1 MGCDASFATWPCG
14 CDSKTTSAGR
24 EVLNEWHAGREGKE
38 EKKSV
43 GQGGGR
49 AAQVTLTAKDK
60 GECLKTRLCKS
71 KRPSSY
77 NPSVVARPFAGW
89 LDRYYLVQIVSRGQK
104 VSPLSEQLDWRAV
117 DKEIFEK
124 VSVSFGGVADWTSE
138 VSGCRRSLVGMG

>member
-1 MGCDASFATWPCG
+1 MTPALLLGLAGAIRRQLRPDAKFSTNG
-14 CDSKTTSAGR
+14 TQD
-24 EVLNEWHAGREGKE
+24 EKE
-38 EKKSV
+38 KKKKSV

-60 GECLKTRLCKS
+60 GECLKTRLCKC

-104 VSPLSEQLDWRAV
+104 MSPLGEQLDWRAV